1 MKTFN
6 RDYGVLTCPH
16 IFRNERPVL
25 LVVRDPDG
33 YWQFMCGKDDAE
45 DKEGCH
51 LLHAGHLMSR
61 DPSLEGM
68 AELEVATFAERQ
80 GTDSQWTVGRL

>member
-6 RDYGVLTCPH
+6 KDYGVLTCPH

-45 DKEGCH
+45 DRATWRESKNSVRGCAITTTQWRVTSTKPWKENFTCC
-51 LLHAGHLMSR
+51 R
-61 DPSLEGM
+61 
-68 AELEVATFAERQ
+68 
-80 GTDSQWTVGRL
+80 